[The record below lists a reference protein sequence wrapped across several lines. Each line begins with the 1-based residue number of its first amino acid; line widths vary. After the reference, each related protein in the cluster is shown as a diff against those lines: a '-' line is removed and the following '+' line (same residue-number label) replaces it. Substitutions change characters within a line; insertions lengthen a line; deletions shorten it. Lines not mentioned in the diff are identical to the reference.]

1 VPDYSLVFPEGFDDY
16 AWEVESKGWF
26 GDARLAFMGRSYRM
40 NFYEPVRLAQ
50 EIEDELKRGRPFFEP
65 NLVVVPSVTR
75 QHMEAAVEF
84 LVEYGQLRSLVT
96 E

>member
-1 VPDYSLVFPEGFDDY
+1 VTDYSLVFPEGFDDY

-26 GDARLAFMGRSYRM
+26 GEARLTFMGRSYRM

-50 EIEDELKRGRPFFEP
+50 EIEAELERGSPFFEP

-75 QHMEAAVEF
+75 QNMETAVEF
-84 LVEYGQLRSLVT
+84 LVQSGQLSSLVA

>member
-1 VPDYSLVFPEGFDDY
+1 VTDYSLVFPEWFDDH

-26 GDARLAFMGRSYRM
+26 GEAKLTFTGKSYRI
-40 NFYEPVRLAQ
+40 NFYDPVRLAQ
-50 EIEDELKRGRPFFEP
+50 EIADELERGSPFFEP

-75 QHMEAAVEF
+75 QDMETAVQF
-84 LVEYGQLRSLVT
+84 LMQSGQLSSLVA

>member
-1 VPDYSLVFPEGFDDY
+1 VTDYSLVFPEGFDDY

-26 GDARLAFMGRSYRM
+26 GEARLTSMGRSYRII
-40 NFYEPVRLAQ
+40 FYEPVRLAQ
-50 EIEDELKRGRPFFEP
+50 EIEDELKRGKPFLEQ

-75 QHMEAAVEF
+75 QNMETAVEY
-84 LVEYGQLRSLVT
+84 LVQYGQLSLLVA